1 MTQDQ
6 FYYCLNRIVE
16 LREKIKET
24 YIVRRRA
31 QAIESAQAEVQQQ
44 VDFNSLK
51 VFAENKESADK
62 NTAEAQALLKELAAQ
77 EAKIRA
83 FVPVSIYGVRI
94 KASYLDRP
102 DLYLVVEAQSITIE
116 KATL

>member
-1 MTQDQ
+1 MTQEQ

-16 LREKIKET
+16 LREKIMET

-31 QAIESAQAEVQQQ
+31 QAIESAQAEEQQ
-44 VDFNSLK
+44 VDFNALK
-51 VFAENKESADK
+51 VFAENKEDADR

-83 FVPVSIYGVRI
+83 FVPVSVYGTKI
-94 KASYLDRP
+94 KATHLDGP
-102 DLYLVVEAQSITIE
+102 DLYLVVEAHRIAIE